1 MYITKTAHIHGLS
14 QISLIFTLIRQN
26 KSKHLEKSLGVHVK
40 SMDCIAPLSMAFSM
54 QEYWSGLPFLS
65 PGDLPDSGIEPRSSV
80 LQAASLLSEPPGK
93 PQVSR
98 SQTCKKKLKKKK
110 NWLPFLQA

>member
-40 SMDCIAPLSMAFSM
+40 SMDCIAPLSMGFSM
-54 QEYWSGLPFLS
+54 QEYWSGLPFSL
-65 PGDLPDSGIEPRSSV
+65 DLPDPGIEPM
-80 LQAASLLSEPPGK
+80 SLMSPALEGGFFTTSATWEAFTMSYLFG
-93 PQVSR
+93 
-98 SQTCKKKLKKKK
+98 
-110 NWLPFLQA
+110 